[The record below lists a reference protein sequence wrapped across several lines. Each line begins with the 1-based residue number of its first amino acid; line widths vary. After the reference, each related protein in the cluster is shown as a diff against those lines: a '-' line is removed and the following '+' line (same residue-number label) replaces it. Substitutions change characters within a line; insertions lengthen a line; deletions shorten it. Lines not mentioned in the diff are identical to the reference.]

1 MPEYYNLENDK
12 IQSFLRNGRK
22 NIEVME
28 RLVTEYKP
36 MLSGKRFLT
45 DSELSKFIGLSRRT
59 LQDYRDRGI
68 LPYYRF
74 DGKILYEEKD
84 VETYLNSIF
93 VPKYR

>member
-1 MPEYYNLENDK
+1 MPEYYNLENDR

-68 LPYYRF
+68 LPFYRF